1 MAAPGSPGL
10 PLPAVL
16 RSAKRPLPA
25 MSPSREVDFGGDT
38 DFSDAAF
45 ADGADRLPFKLTR
58 VLSPGAHHVW
68 PAGWGVGPEGKAGHL
83 VVRVKHD
90 GRS

>member
-1 MAAPGSPGL
+1 VTRWSQIRRRPRRVLSEITRASQVTPSPAF
-10 PLPAVL
+10 PQD
-16 RSAKRPLPA
+16 S
-25 MSPSREVDFGGDT
+25 DT

-45 ADGADRLPFKLTR
+45 ADGAVRLPFKLTR